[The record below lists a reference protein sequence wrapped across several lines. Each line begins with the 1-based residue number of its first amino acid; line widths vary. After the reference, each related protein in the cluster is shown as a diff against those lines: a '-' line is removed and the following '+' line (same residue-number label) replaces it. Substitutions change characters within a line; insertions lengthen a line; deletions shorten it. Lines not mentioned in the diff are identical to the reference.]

1 MFLLSFQ
8 YLNCLYIEKL
18 FTTIKVFDRLHVLGV
33 TTSYK
38 TVVSVTEELQ
48 EDASFRIIGVVVI
61 LKLE

>member
-18 FTTIKVFDRLHVLGV
+18 FTTIKVFDRLQVLGV

>member
-1 MFLLSFQ
+1 MLLCVLPLQ
-8 YLNCLYIEKL
+8 
-18 FTTIKVFDRLHVLGV
+18 VFDRLQVLGV

-38 TVVSVTEELQ
+38 TVMSVTEELQ

>member
-18 FTTIKVFDRLHVLGV
+18 FTTIQVFDRLQVLGV

-38 TVVSVTEELQ
+38 TVMSVTEELQ

>member
-1 MFLLSFQ
+1 MLLCILPLQ
-8 YLNCLYIEKL
+8 
-18 FTTIKVFDRLHVLGV
+18 VFDRLQVLGV

-38 TVVSVTEELQ
+38 TALSVMEEIGNYNYNEIVKGVK